1 MDAEGREQR
10 FIFGE
15 VAELYDR
22 ARAGYSATLVD
33 DVLSFVGVD
42 SDRLR
47 ALEVGAG
54 TGKATVAFAV
64 RGLEILALE
73 PSLEMATVA
82 RRNCREFPRVHIA
95 SITFEDWPVEAGGFG
110 LLFAAQSW
118 HWVDPEV
125 RWVRA
130 AQALRPRGSLALMGH
145 QVAWQG
151 ETLRDDLEEVYRRVA
166 PDLLAYNPGFP
177 GLRPERDDGLSE
189 EIMGTGHFEG
199 LATRTYPWS
208 ARLTADGFADVLATQ
223 SDHRLLAEQVR
234 AGLLDALRELIAA
247 HGGEVVVPEVMRL
260 TIARL
265 RAA

>member
-1 MDAEGREQR
+1 MGGGRAGAAYPAGQCRSPAREGGACGVADCGGTTPRACLMDAEGREQR

-82 RRNCREFPRVHIA
+82 RRRVGRG
-95 SITFEDWPVEAGGFG
+95 EGKGPGGV
-110 LLFAAQSW
+110 A
-118 HWVDPEV
+118 
-125 RWVRA
+125 
-130 AQALRPRGSLALMGH
+130 RPRPRYPRSGAKPGDGDGAPPQLPGVSPRAH
-145 QVAWQG
+145 
-151 ETLRDDLEEVYRRVA
+151 RV
-166 PDLLAYNPGFP
+166 
-177 GLRPERDDGLSE
+177 
-189 EIMGTGHFEG
+189 
-199 LATRTYPWS
+199 
-208 ARLTADGFADVLATQ
+208 
-223 SDHRLLAEQVR
+223 
-234 AGLLDALRELIAA
+234 
-247 HGGEVVVPEVMRL
+247 
-260 TIARL
+260 
-265 RAA
+265 